1 MSQHLA
7 INRHAIADFCRAR
20 HVTRLAL
27 FGSVL
32 SERFRADSDVDV
44 LVSFQCG
51 HVPGF
56 LELYSMEQELSEILG
71 GRRVD
76 LVTEK
81 SLNARIRPT
90 VISEAQVQYAEG

>member
-1 MSQHLA
+1 MNNSFT
-7 INRHAIADFCRAR
+7 IDRHAIADFCRAR

-32 SERFRADSDVDV
+32 SDRFRDDSDIDV
-44 LVSFQCG
+44 LVSFQRG

-56 LELYSMEQELSEILG
+56 LELYRLEQELSAILG